1 MNKTFLQKLFFL
13 ILFGIAF
20 GLLEA
25 IVVFYIRTINGHLE
39 VKQHVLDSYTVLLNL
54 KFIAFVVFK
63 HPALINARITM
74 IETFREFSTIVMLIA
89 LAVIAGQTLK
99 QRIGAFLI
107 AFAFWDIFYYVFLH
121 FIVGW
126 PNGLFDIDIY
136 FIIPVPW
143 IGPVIT
149 PVVISIC
156 MIIIGIRLFLFP
168 TKNDT
173 VTVETQRVDKK
184 SKKKEVTKKP

>member
-1 MNKTFLQKLFFL
+1 MDKSSLQKLFFL

-25 IVVFYIRTINGHLE
+25 IVVFYIRTINGHME
-39 VKQHVLDSYTVLLNL
+39 VKQHVLDPYTVLLNL

-74 IETFREFSTIVMLIA
+74 VETFREFSTIVMLVA
-89 LAVIAGQTLK
+89 LAFVAGETIK

-126 PNGLFDIDIY
+126 PSGLFDIDIY

-149 PVVISIC
+149 PVVISLC
-156 MIIIGIRLFLFP
+156 MIIIGIKLYVSTPL
-168 TKNDT
+168 ND
-173 VTVETQRVDKK
+173 K
-184 SKKKEVTKKP
+184 SINVSRGK